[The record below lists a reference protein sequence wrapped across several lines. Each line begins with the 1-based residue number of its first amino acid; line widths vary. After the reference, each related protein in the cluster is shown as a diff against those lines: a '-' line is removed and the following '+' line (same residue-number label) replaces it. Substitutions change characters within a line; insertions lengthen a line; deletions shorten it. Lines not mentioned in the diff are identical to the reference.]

1 MNDILAENK
10 RLQAEIDKLLND
22 NMELTAVIRALRK
35 NAREDAKLLEDA
47 LAEIERLKN
56 RK

>member
-10 RLQAEIDKLLND
+10 RLQAKIDKLLND

-35 NAREDAKLLEDA
+35 NAREDAKSLEDA

>member
-35 NAREDAKLLEDA
+35 NAREDAKSLEDA